1 MTDLFH
7 AISLLAGGDARMG
20 ALHHQS
26 RLSRFLLPFIS
37 MASSASVLFRSVS
50 FVIVGLMQEVLW
62 DPMSEIPTEIYQLL
76 QPPPNRVNASRH
88 NSRWQVLSR
97 RSYKDD
103 ELPCHESSKMF
114 FGAAS
119 TSAPP
124 YKAIFARRRQHSH
137 PPHSVGPAYAQSVKL
152 CFWVGW
158 SHPLDFWLPASC
170 ATWVAIP

>member
-1 MTDLFH
+1 
-7 AISLLAGGDARMG
+7 MG
-20 ALHHQS
+20 PLVRGPDRNPVA
-26 RLSRFLLPFIS
+26 PP
-37 MASSASVLFRSVS
+37 RSC
-50 FVIVGLMQEVLW
+50 QW
-62 DPMSEIPTEIYQLL
+62 
-76 QPPPNRVNASRH
+76 VNALRH
-88 NSRWQVLSR
+88 NSICAGILRKLP
-97 RSYKDD
+97 DD

-124 YKAIFARRRQHSH
+124 YKAIFARRRQHCH

-152 CFWVGW
+152 CFWVGS